1 VNRSQKV
8 PRGHPPFADTQ
19 RADIL
24 RLLREAKGRGDGVRR
39 ADLIFQY
46 RYTQC
51 GTRIFELEEQGYEV
65 RHEIEPGQRYVTYFL
80 VSEPEQPKEL
90 PRFAPRP
97 SANPQEQTADL
108 QPVQTSESDYMR
120 REREDRERAMPL
132 FAGVWE

>member
-8 PRGHPPFADTQ
+8 PRGRPAFADTQ

-24 RLLREAKGRGDGVRR
+24 RLLRDAKARGDGVRR

-51 GTRIFELEEQGYEV
+51 GTRIFELEQQGYEI
-65 RHEIEPGQRYVTYFL
+65 RHEMEPGHRYVTYFL

-90 PRFAPRP
+90 ARFAPRP
-97 SANPQEQTADL
+97 SANPQDL

-132 FAGVWE
+132 SAGVEP